1 VASLVLLSA
10 GLIFSYF
17 LYGNYALQ
25 KEMAIEYEGPC
36 LWAASRIFHGQNPYP
51 LESLSESPF
60 AVIIYPPL
68 YFLATAPLMF
78 FSEGYRLSRLFSLL
92 TALGSALFYYLFLRR
107 LKLSK
112 LSAMTSSALFMS
124 FMAVWLWAAKARVDE
139 LSLCLTLIS
148 LYFFAGWKRKSNLIF
163 SAVTLSLATMTKQP
177 SALFAPSYC
186 LFLLLQKNW
195 KGLAI
200 MAGTFT
206 LSLAAQIGICQ
217 LATAGGFIAHM
228 RFASHMPF
236 QWQYLVDRLTLMLGD
251 LPKFAMA
258 FFSLSFLAPL
268 ISKQD
273 KEKSTSLVLAA
284 LLLITSLPVT
294 LYTAGT
300 EYSNVNHFLI
310 ALIPLPLFIALA
322 LDWSIKSPSL
332 GGKLYKIATACTNVI
347 SALILSFL
355 AYSQFNPAKLSD
367 KPHLDKPISLET
379 FRGLVT
385 GKSILAE
392 DGGYGVLFGAESE
405 PVDITTF
412 IQVLGRDGKQAE
424 QMTEK
429 LNHCQYAAVV
439 MNHKE
444 LDGTRN
450 AMQWSAKLKAAL
462 QENYRF
468 AGQINGNGEC
478 QDVFLPA
485 RSMR

>member
-1 VASLVLLSA
+1 
-10 GLIFSYF
+10 
-17 LYGNYALQ
+17 
-25 KEMAIEYEGPC
+25 MAIEYEGPC

-51 LESLSESPF
+51 LESLSSSPF

-68 YFLATAPLMF
+68 YFLLNAPLLY
-78 FSEGYRLSRLFSLL
+78 FSEGYRLSRLFSIL
-92 TALGSALFYYLFLRR
+92 TAIGSALFYYLFLRR

-112 LSAMTSSALFMS
+112 LSATTGSALFMS
-124 FMAVWLWAAKARVDE
+124 FMAVWLWSAKARVDE
-139 LSLCLTLIS
+139 LSLCLTIIS
-148 LYFFAGWKRKSNLIF
+148 LYFFAGWKQTRDLIL
-163 SAVTLSLATMTKQP
+163 SAVALSLATMTKQP
-177 SALFAPSYC
+177 SALFAPSFC

-195 KGLAI
+195 RACAL

-206 LSLAAQIGICQ
+206 LSLAAQIGISQ

-236 QWQYLVDRLTLMLGD
+236 QWQYLLDRLALMLGD
-251 LPKFAMA
+251 LPKFIMA
-258 FFSLSFLAPL
+258 LFAPL
-268 ISKQD
+268 IMLQD
-273 KEKSTSLVLAA
+273 KEKSTNLNLVLA
-284 LLLITSLPVT
+284 LLLLLTSLPVT

-310 ALIPLPLFIALA
+310 TLVPLPLLIALA
-322 LDWSIKSPSL
+322 LDCSIKSARAMRI
-332 GGKLYKIATACTNVI
+332 GKLYKTAIACTNII

-355 AYSQFNPAKLSD
+355 AYSQFNPTKLSD
-367 KPHLDKPISLET
+367 KPHIDKPMSLET
-379 FRGLVT
+379 FRALVT

-392 DGGYGVLFGAESE
+392 DGGYGVLFAAESE

-412 IQVLGRDGKQAE
+412 IQVLGRDGIQAE

-429 LNHCQYAAVV
+429 LKRCQYAAVV
-439 MNHKE
+439 MNHRE

-450 AMQWSAKLKAAL
+450 AMQWSAKLKSAL

-478 QDVFLPA
+478 QDVFLPV
-485 RSMR
+485 RSVR

>member
-1 VASLVLLSA
+1 MASLVLLSA
-10 GLIFSYF
+10 GLLFSYF
-17 LYGNYALQ
+17 LYSNYALQ
-25 KEMAIEYEGPC
+25 NEMAIEYEGPC
-36 LWAASRIFHGQNPYP
+36 LWAASRIFHGHNPYP
-51 LESLSESPF
+51 LESLSRSPF
-60 AVIIYPPL
+60 AVIIYPPV
-68 YFLATAPLMF
+68 YFLFTAPLMY
-78 FSEGYRLSRLFSLL
+78 FSEGYRLSRLFSVL

-112 LSAMTSSALFMS
+112 ISAMTGSALFMS
-124 FMAVWLWAAKARVDE
+124 FMAVWLWSAKARVDE
-139 LSLCLTLIS
+139 LSLCLTVIS
-148 LYFFAGWKRKSNLIF
+148 LYFFAGWQQTRNLIL
-163 SAVTLSLATMTKQP
+163 SAVALSLATMTKQP
-177 SALFAPSYC
+177 SALFAPSLC

-195 KGLAI
+195 RACAI

-206 LSLAAQIGICQ
+206 LSLAAQIGISQ

-236 QWQYLVDRLTLMLGD
+236 QWQYLLDRLALMFGD
-251 LPKFAMA
+251 LPKFSMA
-258 FFSLSFLAPL
+258 LLAPL
-268 ISKQD
+268 IIMKD
-273 KEKSTSLVLAA
+273 KAKSHNLVLAV
-284 LLLITSLPVT
+284 LLLLTSLPVT

-310 ALIPLPLFIALA
+310 ALVPLPLLIAQA
-322 LDWSIKSPSL
+322 LDCSIESTSL
-332 GGKLYKIATACTNVI
+332 SGKLYKTATVCTNII

-355 AYSQFNPAKLSD
+355 AYSQFNPNKLSD
-367 KPHLDKPISLET
+367 KPHLDKPISLER

-392 DGGYGVLFGAESE
+392 DGGYGVLFAAESE

-429 LNHCQYAAVV
+429 LKRCQYAAVV
-439 MNHKE
+439 MNHRE

-450 AMQWSAKLKAAL
+450 AMQWSAKLKGAL
-462 QENYRF
+462 RENYRF

-478 QDVFLPA
+478 QDVFLPV
-485 RSMR
+485 RSVR